1 MKHYRVANRT
11 RFICFLTLVCIL
23 ACFIFLGAVNKSAAA
38 GKESYT
44 EFVVKEGD
52 TLWDIAKSCGNP
64 HEDIRE
70 TIYRICSIN
79 DIKAEDL
86 RPGQVILVPEE

>member
-52 TLWDIAKSCGNP
+52 TLWDIAKKYKTTVSKIANVNN
-64 HEDIRE
+64 
-70 TIYRICSIN
+70 IN
-79 DIKAEDL
+79 DESKIEV
-86 RPGQVILVPEE
+86 GQKILLIR